1 MKQRHSKKVDA
12 PLPRSDGSVMEL
24 RYPRY
29 APYFAAATVTFGILA
44 LAAIPLGFRDLP
56 PVARNDSGRFGGDN
70 AAVPSG
76 FRDMPPVA
84 RNVDQRGLPSVA
96 RNVDSSKK
104 LAKKLAR
111 EAVRAAQIENYRE
124 DAALMIHIHV
134 THHGG
139 TTFCN
144 TVGNAIGDNKNTPS
158 FACIWTERG
167 RRIDPWNTR
176 RETKRNVLILRKKF
190 HMISWE
196 YQDFPIRNV
205 PLESTDWESPNIVSV
220 IIMRDPMSRMLTDSS
235 YLKNT
240 FGHGNQKI
248 ESLTAKDWH
257 EYSRSVQT
265 DNFALRILTD
275 RWGCCSGADTDPDH
289 LKMAKKLLRRMT
301 YVLDMACLDEG
312 MARLSAEL
320 GITMNIKKGKRVRS
334 HVGSSPEE
342 RIKDK
347 EIYRYLIEKNRLDIK
362 LYEWSKSLALVDCA
376 SI

>member
-1 MKQRHSKKVDA
+1 MKQRHREKVDA

-44 LAAIPLGFRDLP
+44 LATIPLGFWDLP

-76 FRDMPPVA
+76 FRDLPPVP
-84 RNVDQRGLPSVA
+84 RHVDHRGLPSVA
-96 RNVDSSKK
+96 RKVDARKK
-104 LAKKLAR
+104 SAHEAAR
-111 EAVRAAQIENYRE
+111 EAVRAAQIENYRG
-124 DAALMIHIHV
+124 DAALMVHIHV

-139 TTFCN
+139 TTFCR
-144 TVGNAIGDNKNTPS
+144 TVGHALGDNRNTPGS
-158 FACIWTERG
+158 ACTYTERG
-167 RRIDPWNTR
+167 RRIDPWSTR
-176 RETKRNVLILRKKF
+176 RETKSNVRRLRKKF

-196 YQDFPIRNV
+196 YQDYPVRNV
-205 PLESTDWESPNIVSV
+205 PLASTDWESPQIVSIV
-220 IIMRDPMSRMLTDSS
+220 IMRDPMARMLTDSS
-235 YLKNT
+235 YLRQT
-240 FGHGNQKI
+240 FGHGNEKI
-248 ESLTAKDWH
+248 ESLTARDWH
-257 EYSRSVQT
+257 EYSRSAQT
-265 DNFALRILTD
+265 DNFALRILTG
-275 RWGCCSGADTDPDH
+275 RWGCCSGADTDPEH
-289 LKMAKKLLRRMT
+289 LRMAQELLRRMT

-320 GITMNIKKGKRVRS
+320 GITRNIQKDRRVRS

-347 EIYRYLIEKNRLDIK
+347 EIYRYLVEKNRLDRK

-376 SI
+376 SV